1 MYEFLKS
8 VFVDCTDYAG
18 YIPNKLQRDIKLS
31 RDSKLL
37 EAKIKWQFHPYLC
50 TTAAFW
56 FHLPERQTTIIS
68 GN

>member
-37 EAKIKWQFHPYLC
+37 EAKIK
-50 TTAAFW
+50 
-56 FHLPERQTTIIS
+56 
-68 GN
+68 